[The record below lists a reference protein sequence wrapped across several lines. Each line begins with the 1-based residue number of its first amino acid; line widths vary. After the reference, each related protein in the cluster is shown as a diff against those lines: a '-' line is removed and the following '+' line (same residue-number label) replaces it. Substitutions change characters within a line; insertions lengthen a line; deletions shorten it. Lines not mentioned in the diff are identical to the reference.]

1 MRQFRIIA
9 RMGVCAIAA
18 VLAAGC
24 GAHRFASSSV
34 PVDKRPQSRPA
45 APARTMAVTLEAMN
59 PALSAAL
66 LKVAVFPSSA
76 DAHRDLAREYRRL
89 GVMDM
94 AHEHFTRA
102 VTLDRTDAVSYEA
115 LARIWRDWGT
125 PQLGL
130 ADAYRAVYF
139 APDSASA
146 ANTLGTVLHRL
157 HRVDAAMDWY
167 ARAISLDPQASYALN
182 NLCYAQ
188 VVTGAAAA
196 RETCRRAVAA
206 SPDANVAKNNLAL
219 AHTAAGDLHSA
230 KDWFRRAAD
239 PAIASYNYGI
249 AMMATRAYEQAQ
261 AAFHEAVQ
269 SKPSF
274 ALAATREKQAAMAA
288 RSEGDRP

>member
-1 MRQFRIIA
+1 
-9 RMGVCAIAA
+9 MGVCAVAA
-18 VLAAGC
+18 ILAAGC
-24 GAHRFASSSV
+24 GAHRFASSRV
-34 PVDKRPQSRPA
+34 PVDKRPESRPA
-45 APARTMAVTLEAMN
+45 ATARAMAVTLEAMD

-66 LKVAVFPSSA
+66 LKVAVVPSA
-76 DAHRDLAREYRRL
+76 GAHRELAQEYRRL
-89 GVMDM
+89 GVLDM

-125 PQLGL
+125 PQMGL

-167 ARAISLDPQASYALN
+167 ARAISLDPQAWYALN

-188 VVTGAAAA
+188 VVTGAVPA
-196 RETCRRAVAA
+196 RETCRHAVAA
-206 SPDANVAKNNLAL
+206 APDANVAKNNLAL
-219 AHTAAGDLHSA
+219 AHTAAGDLNAA
-230 KDWFRRAAD
+230 KDWFRRAGD
-239 PAIASYNYGI
+239 PAVASYNYGI

-269 SKPSF
+269 SNPHF
-274 ALAATREKQAAMAA
+274 GLAATREKQAAVAA

>member
-1 MRQFRIIA
+1 MGIVRVIA
-9 RMGVCAIAA
+9 RLGLCVAAA

-24 GAHRFASSSV
+24 GAHRLASST
-34 PVDKRPQSRPA
+34 PPADKRPQSRPS
-45 APARTMAVTLEAMN
+45 APVQAMAVTLEATD
-59 PALSAAL
+59 PVLSAAL
-66 LKVAVFPSSA
+66 LTLTVFPSA
-76 DAHRDLAREYRRL
+76 AAHRDLAREYRRL
-89 GVMDM
+89 GVVDM
-94 AHEHFTRA
+94 AHAHFSRA
-102 VTLDRTDAVSYEA
+102 VVLDRTDAVSYEA

-167 ARAISLDPQASYALN
+167 ARAVSLDPQAWYALN

-188 VVTGAAAA
+188 VMTGQVGA

-206 SPDANVAKNNLAL
+206 APDANVAKNNLAL
-219 AHTAAGDLHSA
+219 AHTAAGDLNAA
-230 KDWFRRAAD
+230 KAWFRRAAD

-261 AAFHEAVQ
+261 AAFREALQ
-269 SKPSF
+269 SAPHF
-274 ALAATREKQAAMAA
+274 ALAATRAQQAAVAA
-288 RSEGDRP
+288 REGDRP

>member
-1 MRQFRIIA
+1 M
-9 RMGVCAIAA
+9 AA
-18 VLAAGC
+18 
-24 GAHRFASSSV
+24 
-34 PVDKRPQSRPA
+34 
-45 APARTMAVTLEAMN
+45 TIEATD

-66 LKVAVFPSSA
+66 LRVTVLPSA

-102 VTLDRTDAVSYEA
+102 VALDRTDAVSYEA

-157 HRVDAAMDWY
+157 HSLDAAMDWY
-167 ARAISLDPQASYALN
+167 ARAISIDPQAWYALN

-188 VVTGAAAA
+188 VVTGAVPA

-206 SPDANVAKNNLAL
+206 APDASVAKNNFAL
-219 AHTAAGDLHSA
+219 AHTAAGDLNAA

-239 PAIASYNYGI
+239 PAVASYNIGI
-249 AMMATRAYEQAQ
+249 AMMATRAYERAQ

-269 SKPSF
+269 SNPSF
-274 ALAATREKQAAMAA
+274 ALAATREKQAALAVRSKGA
-288 RSEGDRP
+288 RP